1 MDATQVVDLI
11 HETEAFTWRS
21 WVIRVVV
28 GSTHINALC
37 RTHTGAQF
45 APDALFHSIFVTVQN
60 MTAMHALWLV
70 DLFVLDVIVLATKY
84 AAA

>member
-11 HETEAFTWRS
+11 HETEALTGRS

-28 GSTHINALC
+28 GSTHVNALC
-37 RTHTGAQF
+37 RTDSGAQF
-45 APDALFHSIFVTVQN
+45 ATDALFHSIFVTIQN
-60 MTAMHALWLV
+60 MATMHAFWFV
-70 DLFVLDVIVLATKY
+70 DLFVFDVVVLATKY